1 MIEKQHPTIDK
12 RVAAFERLKLNFE
25 LVEDN
30 IGSKNP
36 KAEVIPANKIARKN
50 KGAKTLPTG
59 PMILKIIGNTTNTRL
74 VPSETRLPIA
84 IPECKDMNPRMENT
98 PNAVKIS
105 KNEFAATTTNTLSVN
120 LEFSGK

>member
-1 MIEKQHPTIDK
+1 M
-12 RVAAFERLKLNFE
+12 
-25 LVEDN
+25 
-30 IGSKNP
+30 
-36 KAEVIPANKIARKN
+36 IPANKIARKN
-50 KGAKTLPTG
+50 NGANTLPIG

-74 VPSETRLPIA
+74 VPSETKWLIA
-84 IPECKDMNPRMENT
+84 VPECNDMNPRMENT